1 VNAFDR
7 PELRA
12 SDADRDRVAE
22 QLREAFAEGRLTA
35 EEHAE
40 RLEAVYEAK
49 THGQLAP
56 LTSDLPVR
64 ADSAAPVAAEPSD
77 AEPGT
82 LSRYSQPLVAVFG
95 NVQRSGRW
103 MVPNGMVAT
112 AVFGEVV
119 LDLREAVLERREIIV
134 TANAIFGQVVLK
146 VPEGV
151 VVLDEGVAIFG
162 NRSTHQPRETP
173 VAGAPTIRVKGAS
186 VFGQLDVQYR
196 KR

>member
-1 VNAFDR
+1 VNAFNQ

-35 EEHAE
+35 DEHAE

-49 THGQLAP
+49 THGELAP
-56 LTSDLPVR
+56 LVADLPVR
-64 ADSAAPVAAEPSD
+64 ADAAAQVALPPSD
-77 AEPGT
+77 VGG
-82 LSRYSQPLVAVFG
+82 LSRYTQPLVAVFG

-103 MVPNGMVAT
+103 LVANGMVAT
-112 AVFGEVV
+112 AVFGEVI
-119 LDLREAVLERREIIV
+119 LDLREAVLERHEITV

-146 VPEGV
+146 VPDGV

-162 NRSTHQPRETP
+162 SRSTHQPRDSP
-173 VAGAPTIRVKGAS
+173 VAGAPVIRVKGAS
-186 VFGQLDVQYR
+186 VFGQLDVKYP